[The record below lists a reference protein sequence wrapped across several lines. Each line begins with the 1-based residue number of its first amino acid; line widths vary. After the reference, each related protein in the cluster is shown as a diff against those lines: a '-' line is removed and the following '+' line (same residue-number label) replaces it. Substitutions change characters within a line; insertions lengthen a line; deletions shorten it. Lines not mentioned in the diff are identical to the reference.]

1 MTMHDF
7 LETDYARMRIED
19 SILVFQYKPTK
30 IRGIEL
36 ARRIVSDRLKFQ
48 KGRAYPVLCDA
59 RRLLDAD
66 NIARNFLAY
75 EGTLL
80 TKAISFLV
88 QPIHNKARAEFFVQS
103 NTPLVPTAIFINEEQ
118 ARSFLRS
125 YI

>member
-7 LETDYARMRIED
+7 LETDYARLRIED
-19 SILVFQYKPTK
+19 SILVFEYKPTR

-36 ARRIVSDRLKFQ
+36 ARRIVSDRIQFQ

-88 QPIHNKARAEFFVQS
+88 QPIHNKTRAEFFVQS
-103 NTPLVPTAIFINEEQ
+103 NTPLVPTGIFTKEEK
-118 ARSFLRS
+118 ARAFIKP

>member
-1 MTMHDF
+1 MIMHNF
-7 LETDYARMRIED
+7 LETDYARMRIAD
-19 SILVFQYKPTK
+19 SILFFEYKPTQ

-36 ARRIVSDRLKFQ
+36 ARRIVSDRIQFQ
-48 KGRAYPVLCDA
+48 NGRAYPVLCDA
-59 RRLLDAD
+59 SKLLDAD
-66 NIARNFLAY
+66 TIARNFFAY

-103 NTPLVPTAIFINEEQ
+103 NTHLVPTGIFTNEEQ
-118 ARSFLRS
+118 ALDFLKS

>member
-1 MTMHDF
+1 MTMHNY
-7 LETDYARMRIED
+7 LETDYARMRIEN
-19 SILVFQYKPTK
+19 SILIFEYKPTQ

-36 ARRIVSDRLKFQ
+36 ARRIVSDRLQFQ

-66 NIARNFLAY
+66 NTARNFLAY

-88 QPIHNKARAEFFVQS
+88 QPFHNKTRAEFFVQS
-103 NTPLVPTAIFINEEQ
+103 NTALVPTAIFINEQQ
-118 ARSFLRS
+118 AISFLKP
-125 YI
+125 YL

>member
-7 LETDYARMRIED
+7 LETDYARMRID
-19 SILVFQYKPTK
+19 NSILIFEYKPTQ

-59 RRLLDAD
+59 RRLLEAD
-66 NIARNFLAY
+66 KLARDILAY

-103 NTPLVPTAIFINEEQ
+103 NTVLVPTAIFTNEEQ
-118 ARSFLRS
+118 AISFLKS